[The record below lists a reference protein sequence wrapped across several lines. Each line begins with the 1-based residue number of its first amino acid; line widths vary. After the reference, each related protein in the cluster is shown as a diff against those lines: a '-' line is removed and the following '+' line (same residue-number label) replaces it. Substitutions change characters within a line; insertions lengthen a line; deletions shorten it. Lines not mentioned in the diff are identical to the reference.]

1 MDTGSSSSYIVQK
14 PWSPVS
20 PPRKGS
26 GSGYGIARIPTAKCC
41 DPVLPLHEHAST
53 SHSSLRSQVNDSEG
67 VRSSVSNEY
76 WPGTDSEDSDIGRAG
91 RELKRQNTK
100 STSKTTGFFRSLAKK
115 LGRTFNKRYDLFP
128 NDQKERDRNLA
139 QHEIV
144 LHVFDGKLHLA
155 PLTHPRRVLDVG
167 TGPGIWALW
176 HIANQKPEAKSN
188 PSCTVVGVDVEP
200 VRPPYTVSN
209 CEFRTLDVR
218 EEWDFQEEFD
228 FIHVRTLGQFPSDM
242 FRKMLDTIYQNLAP
256 GGWVEFTEWIMHL
269 QSGDRSTDGTA
280 FHSWNHNLRRGLHA
294 INRSASY
301 ATRYAPKL
309 EDAGFT
315 NVTQRKFSIPINP
328 WPPGEKL
335 QHLGEMMSINVQ
347 GVVDPITV
355 PIFLGIL
362 GWTEEAVQALLGQVF
377 KDIVD
382 TNLHAFMPL

>member
-1 MDTGSSSSYIVQK
+1 MDTASSSSYIVQK

-26 GSGYGIARIPTAKCC
+26 GSGYGIARIPTAKGS
-41 DPVLPLHEHAST
+41 DPILPLHEHPST

-76 WPGTDSEDSDIGRAG
+76 WPGTDSEDSDIGHAG

-100 STSKTTGFFRSLAKK
+100 ATSKTTGFFRSLAKK

-128 NDQKERDRNLA
+128 NDQKERDRNS
-139 QHEIV
+139 
-144 LHVFDGKLHLA
+144 
-155 PLTHPRRVLDVG
+155 
-167 TGPGIWALW
+167 
-176 HIANQKPEAKSN
+176 KSN

-242 FRKMLDTIYQNLAP
+242 FRNLLDTIYQNLAP

-280 FHSWNHNLRRGLHA
+280 FYTWNHNLRRGLHA

-362 GWTEEAVQALLGQVF
+362 GWTEEAVQALLSQVF

-382 TNLHAFMPL
+382 TNLHAFMPLMTVFAQKPVENTL